1 MGDDMREWV
10 RNRYGVDMTV
20 GDLLSWLGFRVNEL
34 HAAFLEPERH
44 ASRVPG
50 SPVRMS
56 GLAAVLNT
64 DAAAWRSLTEL
75 GARMDRI
82 EEKLDRLLEK

>member
-20 GDLLSWLGFRVNEL
+20 GDLLSWLDFRVNEL

-56 GLAAVLNT
+56 GLDAVLNT
-64 DAAAWRSLTEL
+64 DAAAWRALTEL

-82 EEKLDRLLEK
+82 EDKLDRLLEK